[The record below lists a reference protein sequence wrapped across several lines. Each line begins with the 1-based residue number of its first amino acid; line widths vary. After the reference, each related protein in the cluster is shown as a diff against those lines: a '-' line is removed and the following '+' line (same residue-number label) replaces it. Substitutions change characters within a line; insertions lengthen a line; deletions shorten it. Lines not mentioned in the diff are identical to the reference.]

1 MSGHGNLERLR
12 TDAREILNAAL
23 EAADPERAI
32 KHFMKLEGDDLL
44 VGTDTVISLQE
55 FDRIIVVGGGKAS
68 AAMGNAVEDI
78 LGDRIE
84 GGAICVK
91 YAHGLP
97 LKKIRVM
104 EAAHPLPDAAGE
116 AAAQHIITLLES
128 AGARDLV
135 ISCISGGGSALLPA
149 PAGQVTLQQKE
160 ALTKRLLEVGAD
172 IHEMNTVRK
181 HLSRAKGGNLMRT
194 AYPAFVINLMLSDVV
209 GDDPDTIASGPF
221 VPDRST
227 FGQALEILLR
237 YGLLESVPE
246 VVVKR
251 IQDGVEGKVP
261 ENPKPGDEIFDRVR
275 NVIVGSNIIS
285 LRAGEAKA
293 RELGYRALILSS
305 TIRGDTSQAALF
317 HGALAE
323 EICSTGHPV
332 APPACLLSGGET
344 TVVVKGDGLGGRNQ
358 EFALSLVRTASRL
371 ANTLF
376 LSAGTDGTDGPTDA
390 AGAVVDSLTLE
401 RAEAQNLN
409 PDAFLAENDS
419 YHFFHALGDLIL
431 TGPTRTNVM
440 DARIILVGE

>member
-1 MSGHGNLERLR
+1 MSGNGNLERLR
-12 TDAREILNAAL
+12 KDARQILNAVI
-23 EAADPERAI
+23 EAADPEIAI
-32 KHFMKLEGDDLL
+32 KRFVKLEGDDLL
-44 VGTDTVISLQE
+44 VGTDPGISLRE

-68 AAMGNAVEDI
+68 APMGKALEDI

-84 GGAICVK
+84 GGVICVK
-91 YAHGLP
+91 YGYGLP

-104 EAAHPLPDAAGE
+104 EAAHPLPDSAGE
-116 AAAQHIITLLES
+116 KAAQRIMALLES

-149 PAGQVTLQQKE
+149 PAGSVTLQEKE
-160 ALTKRLLEVGAD
+160 ELTKRLMEVGAD
-172 IHEMNTVRK
+172 IHAINTVRK
-181 HLSRAKGGNLMRT
+181 HLSLAKGGNLMRI
-194 AYPAFVINLMLSDVV
+194 AYPAVVINLMLSDVV

-227 FGQALEILLR
+227 FGQALEILRR
-237 YGLLESVPE
+237 YGLLEGAPE
-246 VVVKR
+246 AVIKR
-251 IQDGVEGKVP
+251 IQDGVEGRVP
-261 ENPKPGDEIFDRVR
+261 ENPKTGDEIFDRVR

-305 TIRGDTSQAALF
+305 SIRGDTSQAALF

-323 EICSTGHPV
+323 EICSTGNPV
-332 APPACLLSGGET
+332 TPPACLLSGGET
-344 TVVVKGDGLGGRNQ
+344 TVLIKGDGRGGRNQ
-358 EFALSLVRTASRL
+358 EFALALVRTASRL

-390 AGAVVDSLTLE
+390 AGAVVDSRTLE
-401 RAEAQNLN
+401 RAEAQSLN

-419 YHFFHALGDLIL
+419 YHFFHELGDLIM

-440 DARIILVGE
+440 DARIVLVGE